1 MHIYE
6 LEDELRPLVALW
18 APRLVVAVV
27 SVFILVISIDIIFK
41 RWWYQDAA
49 VRRLARRKEKVEE
62 AFGLSLGKIT
72 RNGVIRIAPGDTEKW
87 SRLATNQ
94 ELDNAL
100 GTPTRIVVSGAHVEV
115 MSRRAIPDSIAG
127 DMRYNVENGTLTVG
141 IDVVTGKESAVKIA
155 GSSAMVIG
163 ALPGAGKTVFLNGIA
178 KALRPYAHVTV
189 VDGKMTSAKEV
200 GPRIERI
207 RAEMIKRLQE
217 GVDFWDGNRK
227 GYRLQV
233 LVLDESQTIFT
244 PTGTDKESKKAAEE
258 RVMMTRDVIQR
269 GRSAGVFIVVATQ
282 RMTVDAVPSAIRDLA
297 GVRVCG
303 RVARLEDAE
312 LILGRRPGDLDPSP
326 IGLPPGRMVIDDGH
340 GEWLELQCFS
350 PPR

>member
-1 MHIYE
+1 MSLSDIQE
-6 LEDELRPLVALW
+6 LVALW
-18 APRLVVAVV
+18 LPRLGVAVV
-27 SVFILVISIDIIFK
+27 GLFILAISIDVIVK
-41 RWWYQDAA
+41 RWWYQDVA
-49 VRRLARRKEKVEE
+49 VRRLARRKGKVEE
-62 AFGLSLGKIT
+62 AFGLSLGRIT
-72 RNGVIRIAPGDTEKW
+72 RNGVIRIAPGDTERW
-87 SRLATNQ
+87 SRLAANQ
-94 ELDNAL
+94 ELDNLL

-127 DMRYNVENGTLTVG
+127 DMRYDVENGTLTVG

-163 ALPGAGKTVFLNGIA
+163 ALPGSGKTVFLTGMA

-189 VDGKMTSAKEV
+189 VDGKLTSAEEV

-207 RAEMIKRLQE
+207 RAEMIKRLHE

-227 GYRLQV
+227 GHRLEV
-233 LVLDESQTIFT
+233 LILDESQTIFT
-244 PTGTDKESKKAAEE
+244 PSGTDKESKKSAEE

-303 RVARLEDAE
+303 RVARPEDAE
-312 LILGRRPGDLDPSP
+312 LVLGRRSGDLDPSP

-340 GEWLELQCFS
+340 GQWRELQCFS